1 VGERRWSKTV
11 RDEMVRLAKEGRRVD
26 DLSVEFGPSAS
37 MIRLWLRFD
46 RAGTAVSDVQ
56 GLDVTHPEL
65 VGQLDRD
72 RNPDVEPARV
82 TAGSQRRLWWRC
94 PAGHVWQARV
104 SSRAAGAGCPTCA
117 GRHPA
122 GIATTHPDLAAQLDP
137 DRNPGVDPAT
147 LTAGSERKVW
157 WRCPEGH
164 SWQAQVVNRAGGT
177 GCPAC
182 ADRQRGLRAWETRQ
196 LGPGLRHTH
205 PDLAAEAH
213 PIRNP
218 GVDLDRIT
226 AGSDRKL
233 WWRCPAGHTWQAK
246 VYSRTQGTGC
256 PVCAGRHAAGIA
268 TTHPDLAAQLDPD
281 RNPDV
286 YPEKVTAGSHRKL
299 WWRCPE
305 GHLWRAAVVDRAQG
319 TGCPTCGA
327 RANAARPRPSR
338 PGASFAVTHP
348 DVAAQLDPNRNRHV
362 NLERIPAGSPR
373 KLWWRCPQ
381 GHRWQGVARACR
393 RPGSTKN
400 PRPGYSTGGRV
411 KAEGFPPP
419 SVPASRA
426 GGTAPGTGLG
436 RLCRLPLFRLTP
448 SPRRRQALVTARRG
462 CGVRRRNRRSAA
474 RRVRVPS
481 RPLTLELR

>member
-1 VGERRWSKTV
+1 MGERRWSKSV

-72 RNPDVEPARV
+72 RNPGVEPARV

-122 GIATTHPDLAAQLDP
+122 GITTTHPDLAAQLDP
-137 DRNPGVDPAT
+137 DRNPGVDPAA

-233 WWRCPAGHTWQAK
+233 WWRCPAGHTWQAT
-246 VYSRTQGTGC
+246 VRSRTGGSGC
-256 PVCAGRHAAGIA
+256 PVCAGHQPGPLSH
-268 TTHPDLAAQLDPD
+268 THPAVAAELHPT
-281 RNPDV
+281 RNPAGLSA
-286 YPEKVTAGSHRKL
+286 EQIHAGSHGVL
-299 WWRCPE
+299 WWRCAA
-305 GHLWRAAVVDRAQG
+305 GHQWQDTPARRAQG
-319 TGCPTCGA
+319 AACPTCDPSRSLRRTCTHVYTDPDDPRAGSRCRGA
-327 RANAARPRPSR
+327 ALPGSEHCQAHQPDQPARCTATTRTGRPCTRAARPGHDTCPTHTGAEPTNRPADN
-338 PGASFAVTHP
+338 GA
-348 DVAAQLDPNRNRHV
+348 
-362 NLERIPAGSPR
+362 G
-373 KLWWRCPQ
+373 
-381 GHRWQGVARACR
+381 
-393 RPGSTKN
+393 
-400 PRPGYSTGGRV
+400 
-411 KAEGFPPP
+411 
-419 SVPASRA
+419 
-426 GGTAPGTGLG
+426 
-436 RLCRLPLFRLTP
+436 
-448 SPRRRQALVTARRG
+448 
-462 CGVRRRNRRSAA
+462 
-474 RRVRVPS
+474 
-481 RPLTLELR
+481 